1 MHKFTDM
8 TTKRINEMNDF
19 SIFGGKR
26 VLITG
31 ATGLIGRSLTRKLL
45 QYGAKVIAMV
55 RNEEKAH
62 STFSDIDNGNIE
74 YLVMDVTT
82 AETIN
87 LNADYIIHG
96 ASITSSK
103 AFVEEPVD
111 VIMGAVIGTK
121 NLLEIARVNNVKSFV
136 YLSSMEIYGAP
147 SDDAKILENNASNL
161 NTMTPRSGYPE
172 SKRLSE
178 CLCASYAAQYGVP
191 AKVVRLTQTF
201 GEGVVYQDSR
211 VFAEFARC
219 VLEQKDI
226 VLKTKGET
234 KRNYLYTEDA
244 AEAILTVLLYGVVGE
259 AYNAANEDTYCSIYE
274 MAQIVANR
282 FGQGKVKV
290 RVEEENDIS
299 RFGFAPTLKMNL
311 DCSKL
316 SALGWQAQVGL
327 ETAFERMIKYM
338 ESVKSQMRG

>member
-1 MHKFTDM
+1 
-8 TTKRINEMNDF
+8 MNNF
-19 SIFGGKR
+19 SSFLGKR

-31 ATGLIGRSLTRKLL
+31 ASGLIGRALTRKLL

-55 RNEEKAH
+55 RNEQKARA
-62 STFSDIDNGNIE
+62 TFSDIANGNIE

-82 AETIN
+82 AETIDVN
-87 LNADYIIHG
+87 VDYIIHG

-103 AFVEEPVD
+103 AFIEEPVE

-121 NLLEIARVNNVKSFV
+121 NMLEIARVNNVKSFV
-136 YLSSMEIYGAP
+136 YLSSMEVYGTP
-147 SDDAKILENNASNL
+147 LEDTKILESNASNL
-161 NTMTPRSGYPE
+161 NTMAPRSGYPE
-172 SKRLSE
+172 SKRLCE

-201 GEGVVYQDSR
+201 GEGVVYEDSR

-219 VLEQKDI
+219 VLEQRDI

-244 AEAILTVLLYGVVGE
+244 ANAIMTVLLFGTVGE

-274 MAQIVANR
+274 MAQIVANY

-290 RVEEENDIS
+290 RIEEENDIS

-316 SALGWQAQVGL
+316 KSLGWQAQVGL
-327 ETAFERMIKYM
+327 ETAFERMIEYM
-338 ESVKSQMRG
+338 KKGKTKRRG

>member
-1 MHKFTDM
+1 
-8 TTKRINEMNDF
+8 MNDF
-19 SIFGGKR
+19 SGKR

-31 ATGLIGRSLTRKLL
+31 ASGLIGKALTRKLL

-55 RNEEKAH
+55 RNEQKARDA
-62 STFSDIDNGNIE
+62 FSDLAEENIQ
-74 YLVMDVTT
+74 YLVADVMT
-82 AETIN
+82 AETKDVG
-87 LNADYIIHG
+87 ADYIIHG
-96 ASITSSK
+96 ASITSSR
-103 AFVEEPVD
+103 AFIDEPVN
-111 VIMGAVIGTK
+111 VIMGAVAGTK

-136 YLSSMEIYGAP
+136 YLSSMEIYGMP

-172 SKRLSE
+172 SKRLCE
-178 CLCASYAAQYGVP
+178 CLCASYATQYGVP

-201 GEGVVYQDSR
+201 GPGVAYDDSR

-219 VLEQKDI
+219 ALEQRDI

-234 KRNYLYTEDA
+234 KRNYLFTEDA
-244 AEAILTVLLYGVVGE
+244 AEAILTVLLRGVVGE
-259 AYNAANEDTYCSIYE
+259 AYNAANEDTYCSIYQ
-274 MAQIVANR
+274 MAQLVAKN

-290 RVEEENDIS
+290 RIEEEKDIS

-316 SALGWQAQVGL
+316 KALGWQAQVGL
-327 ETAFERMIKYM
+327 ETAFERMIEYM
-338 ESVKSQMRG
+338 KSVKSGRRG

>member
-147 SDDAKILENNASNL
+147 SDDTKILENNASNL